1 MGKIWTMVKSNFKK
15 FSNVK
20 CNHSFKMDEVWD
32 TDKDPKCTKCGK
44 LLSELTPKIEKK
56 K

>member
-1 MGKIWTMVKSNFKK
+1 MGVE
-15 FSNVK
+15 

-32 TDKDPKCTKCGK
+32 TTKDPKCTKCGK
-44 LLSELTPKIEKK
+44 SITTLTPKVKK

>member
-1 MGKIWTMVKSNFKK
+1 MFKKLFKK

-20 CNHSFKMDEVWD
+20 CNHSFIMEEVWD
-32 TDKDPKCTKCGK
+32 TSKDPKCTKCGTPI
-44 LLSELTPKIEKK
+44 SELTPKVKK

>member
-1 MGKIWTMVKSNFKK
+1 MINKIFKK
-15 FSNVK
+15 FSNIK
-20 CNHSFKMDEVWD
+20 YNHSFKMDEVWD

-44 LLSELTPKIEKK
+44 LLSELTPKVEKK